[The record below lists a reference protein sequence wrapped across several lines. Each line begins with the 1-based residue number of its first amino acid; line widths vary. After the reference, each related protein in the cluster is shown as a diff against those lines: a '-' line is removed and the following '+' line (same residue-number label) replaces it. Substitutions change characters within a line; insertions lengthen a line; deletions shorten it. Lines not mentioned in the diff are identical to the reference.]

1 MYQIPASG
9 LITLKVATIIA
20 AFWITTESSA
30 NERSAVQV
38 QPEKSSSTAITGQ
51 SAAGTIAT
59 MAVESKIVIGLLGS
73 LIIQRHNH
81 SRSDSDPNSEINS
94 VGTTITNA
102 TGTTTTGTTTAG
114 TTTAGTT
121 TTGTTT
127 TGTTTTGTTTTGTTT
142 TGTTTAGT
150 TTTGTTTTGTTTTE
164 TTTTGTTTTET
175 STTATSST

>member
-51 SAAGTIAT
+51 SATGTIAT
-59 MAVESKIVIGLLGS
+59 MAVESKIVIGLGS

-102 TGTTTTGTTTAG
+102 TGTTTTGTTT
-114 TTTAGTT
+114 TE
-121 TTGTTT
+121 
-127 TGTTTTGTTTTGTTT
+127 
-142 TGTTTAGT
+142 
-150 TTTGTTTTGTTTTE
+150 TTTTE